1 MGEGSWGGMNWKFVI
16 NRYKLSYRK
25 LIKNK
30 VLLYNTGTY
39 IQYPT
44 ISHNGKEYEKN
55 MHIKLNH
62 FAAH

>member
-30 VLLYNTGTY
+30 VLLYNTGNY

-44 ISHNGKEYEKN
+44 ISHNGKEYEK
-55 MHIKLNH
+55 ICI
-62 FAAH
+62 